1 MRDAQE
7 SRVLGDVYKRQIVRR
22 PSVDRLN
29 PLRIV
34 EEVENAVKADAG
46 PVKGGEVEF
55 VSHSHILRKATW
67 NEDCLLYTSDAADE
81 RSSVDICGRRIINK
95 RQLDAQ

>member
-1 MRDAQE
+1 
-7 SRVLGDVYKRQIVRR
+7 
-22 PSVDRLN
+22 LN

-67 NEDCLLYTSDAADE
+67 NEDALETCVSTNSAPLVAADE
-81 RSSVDICGRRIINK
+81 TDLVAEFSGFKSTRDKNWHSGH
-95 RQLDAQ
+95 